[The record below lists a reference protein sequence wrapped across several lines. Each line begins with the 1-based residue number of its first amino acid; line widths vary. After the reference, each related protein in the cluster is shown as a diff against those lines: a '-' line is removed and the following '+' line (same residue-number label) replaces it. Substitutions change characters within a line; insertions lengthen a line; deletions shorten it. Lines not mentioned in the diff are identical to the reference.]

1 MFAVS
6 ELIAKKIS
14 DNALTKCTNNDNS
27 EQLPRKVVLPKIA
40 DFYVINGCMLRR
52 WGWDSNPSLPVTKE
66 LKGWIQISA
75 VTIALR

>member
-14 DNALTKCTNNDNS
+14 DNALTKCTNNDSS

-40 DFYVINGCMLRR
+40 DFYVINGCMLRS
-52 WGWDSNPSLPVTKE
+52 WGWELNPML
-66 LKGWIQISA
+66 
-75 VTIALR
+75 